1 MSEKVFAIDDETE
14 AYRLIAHFST
24 YYGDSKQNRKDNIAL
39 AARKIDGL
47 VLYPEDEFSFNDLVG
62 RRTVENGFKTA
73 YVIQTVILSKAWAA
87 EFVKCQALFTT
98 AHCLQTLQ

>member
-39 AARKIDGL
+39 AARKSTGWCYIPRTSSLSTTSWADAL
-47 VLYPEDEFSFNDLVG
+47 SKTDLKPHTSF
-62 RRTVENGFKTA
+62 K
-73 YVIQTVILSKAWAA
+73 TVILSKAWAA

-98 AHCLQTLQ
+98 ARCLQTLQ